1 MPAGRAR
8 AGSHTRRALSAA
20 LQPRHW
26 GPFQTPPPS
35 LQALSWPPVTTPSW
49 SRMDLLPVAGSRAE
63 PPALLPPTQRWRT
76 LSPLVHA
83 AVLGLR
89 VACFLVSQTNM
100 PFLSIY
106 LLALE
111 QDMEHGTSVL
121 QAANTLQQQ
130 TFLQVRGRK
139 AISEGSSP
147 AAGQRGR
154 LVVASLVLLPR
165 AALPET
171 GIQLPL
177 GSTTARARHP
187 RALLWPQ
194 RLNEPKLP
202 ARCWVLRGVR
212 YKVWEEK
219 THSLANPRAPPYPS
233 PPRPRSPC
241 TPPLPRQPAPA
252 LRSRLPGGTPRPTAA
267 EGGSGSAQPGG
278 KPRLA
283 LPRLQIF
290 VRHTKPSL

>member
-1 MPAGRAR
+1 MV
-8 AGSHTRRALSAA
+8 HT
-20 LQPRHW
+20 
-26 GPFQTPPPS
+26 
-35 LQALSWPPVTTPSW
+35 
-49 SRMDLLPVAGSRAE
+49 
-63 PPALLPPTQRWRT
+63 
-76 LSPLVHA
+76 

-165 AALPET
+165 AALPEI
-171 GIQLPL
+171 GIQLLL
-177 GSTTARARHP
+177 GSATARARHS

-241 TPPLPRQPAPA
+241 TPPLPRQPPPTLTRSPEPSAGRDPTSHRRRGWLGLSPA
-252 LRSRLPGGTPRPTAA
+252 RRETASGASQAADFCPRHQTLPVSEPRCAG
-267 EGGSGSAQPGG
+267 E
-278 KPRLA
+278 
-283 LPRLQIF
+283 
-290 VRHTKPSL
+290 

>member
-1 MPAGRAR
+1 M
-8 AGSHTRRALSAA
+8 
-20 LQPRHW
+20 
-26 GPFQTPPPS
+26 
-35 LQALSWPPVTTPSW
+35 
-49 SRMDLLPVAGSRAE
+49 
-63 PPALLPPTQRWRT
+63 
-76 LSPLVHA
+76 VHA

-139 AISEGSSP
+139 AVSEGSSP

-241 TPPLPRQPAPA
+241 TPPPAPA
-252 LRSRLPGGTPRPTAA
+252 NPHPLSGAVCREGPHVPPPPRVAR
-267 EGGSGSAQPGG
+267 AQPSPEGNRVWRFPG
-278 KPRLA
+278 CRFLSATPNPPCKRAQMCWGMITTATGSFSLQSLSAKGRAASGA
-283 LPRLQIF
+283 LRPPWGLF
-290 VRHTKPSL
+290 LPPDAAANSETP